1 MVLFDEGSSDAACCS
16 LGTGGGHVAAVIA
29 GPGAKDSTKIRVA
42 ADHYSLLRLIED
54 EWGFGRLRHA
64 ADSTTPTIEG
74 WKA

>member
-1 MVLFDEGSSDAACCS
+1 V
-16 LGTGGGHVAAVIA
+16 VAVIA

-54 EWGFGRLRHA
+54 EWSFGRLRHA